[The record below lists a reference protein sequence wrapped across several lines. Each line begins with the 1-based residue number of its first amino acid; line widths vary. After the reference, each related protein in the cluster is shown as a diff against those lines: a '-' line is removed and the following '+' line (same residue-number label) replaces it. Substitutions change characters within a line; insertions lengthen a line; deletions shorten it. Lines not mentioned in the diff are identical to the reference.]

1 MKYAAFA
8 LLLGTLLTILE
19 PLHAATFFYTG
30 PSGGDFF
37 TESNWNSLPACGGTS
52 PLAGEID
59 EGVEFTHELIID
71 GASVS
76 AFGND
81 LVPGNGVIVLD
92 IGAGGMLSLLNG
104 SDLQVTN
111 TLFNAQFELST
122 GGTFNLM
129 NSTLGVDDD
138 IFWRGTSSFFG
149 GSVET
154 FADDMEF
161 ISSDITVNGT
171 VFTSDDS
178 TIFRAEITPAAG
190 SSIIGATFNSAARIG
205 IREFNVTV
213 TDSHFNVTGD
223 VEDLFS
229 TDLDTATAAL
239 TLRGDSTLIADQVQE
254 GVRLI
259 LEDSAV
265 ATLTNVAD
273 PDELT
278 WFTQDSTKAIL
289 NSPNAQLV
297 LLNPQT
303 ESSATKIFNGVTGQ
317 SYDADSSTW
326 NPTTWNG
333 TDAVTLS
340 ITSTPANA
348 DFDGDGDIDGAD
360 FLRWQRGFGL
370 TSQTDN
376 SNGDA
381 NGDGTVD
388 GIDLAAW
395 QAKFGGPPLVA
406 AISTVPEPSSA
417 LLALFA
423 LTTCGCLRPRKS

>member
-1 MKYAAFA
+1 MKYGSIAFV
-8 LLLGTLLTILE
+8 LGTILTIMGTVE
-19 PLHAATFFYTG
+19 AATFFYTG
-30 PSGGDFF
+30 PSGGNFF
-37 TESNWNSLPACGGTS
+37 DETNWNSVSTGGGTS

-59 EGVEFTHELIID
+59 EGVGFTHELIIN

-76 AFGND
+76 AFGNI
-81 LVPGNGVIVLD
+81 VGPGTGTIVLD
-92 IGAGGMLSLLNG
+92 IGDGGILSLLNG

-111 TLFNAQFELST
+111 IAFNAQFELSS

-129 NSTLGVDDD
+129 DSTLGVDDD
-138 IFWRGTSSFFG
+138 IFLRGTSVFSG
-149 GSVET
+149 GSVES
-154 FADDMEF
+154 FADDLEF
-161 ISSDITVNGT
+161 ISSAITVNGT
-171 VFTSDDS
+171 EFTSDDS

-190 SSIIGATFNSAARIG
+190 SSITGATFNAASRIG

-213 TDSHFNVTGD
+213 TDSNFNVTGD
-223 VEDLFS
+223 VEDVFA
-229 TDLDTATAAL
+229 TDLPTATAAL
-239 TLRGDSTLIADQVQE
+239 TLRGNSTLIADQVQE

-273 PDELT
+273 DDELT
-278 WFTQDSTKAIL
+278 WFTETSTGTL

-303 ESSATKIFNGVTGQ
+303 ESSVAKIFNGVTGQ

-326 NPTTWNG
+326 NPNNWNG
-333 TDAVTLS
+333 TDAVTLN
-340 ITSTPANA
+340 ITSIPANA
-348 DFDGDGDIDGAD
+348 DFDGDGDVDGAD

-370 TSQTDN
+370 TGQTDN

-381 NGDGTVD
+381 NGDGTVN
-388 GIDLAAW
+388 GVDLAAW
-395 QAKFGGPPLVA
+395 QAKYGGAPFTA
-406 AISTVPEPSSA
+406 AISAVPEPSSV

-423 LTTCGCLRPRKS
+423 LTSCGCLRERKR